1 MNILFVSS
9 EAIPFAKTGGLADV
23 AGILPRKMA
32 KTENVSL
39 ILPDYQT
46 ETIGEAAVVVV
57 DRFLVKMGNWSVP
70 VVIKR
75 IRISKKFTVYFVSQD
90 LFFAR
95 KFLYGDSSG
104 DYPDNFYRFVFFQL
118 AVVEFVKREKF
129 PFDIVHVN
137 DWQTALIPMFL
148 NLHPAESGQKRG
160 ITFLTIHNLGYQGV
174 FDICYFKEMGIPAC
188 LNSSDYLEFY
198 GAINFLKGGIVF
210 SDRILTVS
218 PTYAREILTPEMGF
232 GLDGLLRKYAFK
244 LSGILNGVDDSI
256 WNPKNDPFIFQ
267 NYSSNSLSRK
277 QMNKTSLL
285 EELGISGDPRIP
297 LAVTIAR
304 LATQKGIELL
314 LDVFPKLMK
323 ENLFFVVLGTGDRI
337 FEEKLKKL
345 GAKFKTKMRFLNFFD
360 EKMAHWLEAAGDI
373 FLMPSLYEPC
383 GLNQMYSLKY
393 GTVPVVH
400 ATGGLNDTV
409 DDFDLVTQAGNG
421 FKFREANC
429 ADLLAAVQRALE
441 FYSDKQTWR
450 VIQRNGMKADFSW
463 DRVAENYL
471 SQYKQSLNE
480 EKPDGRNY
488 FGQ

>member
-32 KTENVSL
+32 KTENVFL
-39 ILPDYQT
+39 VLPDYQT
-46 ETIGEAAVVVV
+46 GATGQAAAEVV
-57 DRFLVKMGNWSVP
+57 DRFLVKIRNWSVP
-70 VVIKR
+70 VIIKR
-75 IRISKKFTVYFVSQD
+75 ISISKKFKVLFINQD

-104 DYPDNFYRFVFFQL
+104 DYPDNFYRFLFFQL
-118 AVVEFVKREKF
+118 AVVEFVRREKF
-129 PFDIVHVN
+129 SFDIIHVN

-148 NLHPAESGQKRG
+148 NIRPVEAGQKRG
-160 ITFLTIHNLGYQGV
+160 ITFLTIHNLGYQGA
-174 FDICYFKEMGIPAC
+174 FDIFYFREMGIPDW

-198 GAINFLKGGIVF
+198 GMINFLKGGIVF

-232 GLDGLLRKYAFK
+232 GLDGLLRKCASK
-244 LSGILNGVDDSI
+244 LSGILNGVDDSL
-256 WNPKNDPFIFQ
+256 WNPVNDPFIFQ
-267 NYSSNSLSRK
+267 NYSSRSLSKK
-277 QMNKTSLL
+277 QMNKTKLF
-285 EELGISGDPRIP
+285 EELGFGDPRIP
-297 LAVTIAR
+297 LVVTIAR
-304 LATQKGIELL
+304 LAAQKGIELL
-314 LDVFPKLMK
+314 LDALPELMK
-323 ENLFFVVLGTGDRI
+323 KNLFFVVLGTGDRV

-345 GAKFKTKMRFLNFFD
+345 GAKFKTKMRFLNCFD
-360 EKMAHWLEAAGDI
+360 ERMAHWLEAAGDI

-421 FKFREANC
+421 FKFKETSC
-429 ADLLAAVQRALE
+429 ADLVAAVGRALE
-441 FYSDKQTWR
+441 FYPDKKTWR

-463 DRVAENYL
+463 DRVAKNYL
-471 SQYKQSLNE
+471 SLYKQSLNE

-488 FGQ
+488 IGQ